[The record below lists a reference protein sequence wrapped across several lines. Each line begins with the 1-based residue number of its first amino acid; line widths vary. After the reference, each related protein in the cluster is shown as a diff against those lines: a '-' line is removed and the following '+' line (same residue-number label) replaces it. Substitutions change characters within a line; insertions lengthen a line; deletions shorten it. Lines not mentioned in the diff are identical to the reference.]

1 MNALT
6 SRQGIFL
13 FTPAANFTIIEGAER
28 GENHG
33 PNRQPA
39 GHSTGRQASP
49 AACDTGDAG
58 TVCQY
63 SIQRGR
69 SHVCRPHRG
78 RGRCGA
84 GRCRRVRACGDHDN
98 RHRCAHRLRRRT
110 ADEHPHG
117 AARHGRCPPDHHEQL
132 LPFAGAER
140 AGDRAAAHFQAA
152 DPVHLRV
159 QRGPVG
165 LRAGVFYDLRFR
177 HCVRITEL
185 RTQSNYNES
194 GIFGYRNAVG
204 YARSGRKYR
213 T

>member
-28 GENHG
+28 GENHV
-33 PNRQPA
+33 PNRQPT
-39 GHSTGRQASP
+39 GHSAGRKAGS
-49 AACDTGDAG
+49 AACDTGHAG

-78 RGRCGA
+78 CGRCGA
-84 GRCRRVRACGDHDN
+84 GRCRRVRACGNYDN
-98 RHRCAHRLRRRT
+98 RHRRSHWLRRRT

-117 AARHGRCPPDHHEQL
+117 AARHGRRPSDYHEQL

-140 AGDRAAAHFQAA
+140 AGNCAAAHFQAA
-152 DPVHLRV
+152 DSVRFRV

-177 HCVRITEL
+177 HCVRIAEL